1 MKKRILSL
9 TLAIL
14 MVFIVG
20 AMTACQPTV
29 DDGTYTVGIC
39 QLVEHEALDAATE
52 GFKAALTEKLGD
64 KVTFDEKNAQGEAV
78 NCTTIVNNFV
88 NGKVDLIMAN
98 ATNAVKAA
106 QEATSTIPV
115 VGTSVTSY
123 AGSGLVTSDD
133 APGANV
139 TGASDYNPVSAQIS
153 LVKAFVPEA
162 KTIGIVYASGEENS
176 QIQAQEAKTAFEGAG
191 YTVKL
196 YTVAD
201 SNEIASVVTQACT
214 EVDAFYEPTDNLI
227 ASNVSAMTNI
237 TTANKIPV
245 FCCEAG
251 MVNGGMLA
259 GYALDYY
266 DLGYQAGLMAYEI
279 LANGKNPAEMPIFK
293 FDETSL
299 QLKVNQTALAELG
312 LSMPASLGQ

>member
-1 MKKRILSL
+1 MKKLLSL
-9 TLAIL
+9 SLVLVMLLTLGML
-14 MVFIVG
+14 
-20 AMTACQPTV
+20 TACQSAEK
-29 DDGTYTVGIC
+29 DGYTVGII
-39 QLVEHEALDAATE
+39 QLAEHPALDAATE
-52 GFKAALTEKLGD
+52 GFRAALTEKLGNQ
-64 KVTFDEKNAQGEAV
+64 VTFDEKNAQGEQT
-78 NCTTIVNNFV
+78 NCSTIVNNFV

-106 QEATSTIPV
+106 MEATSTIPV

-123 AGSGLVTSDD
+123 EGSDLVASDA

-153 LVKAFVPEA
+153 LVKAFVPDA

-176 QIQAQEAKTAFEGAG
+176 KIQADEAKLAFEGQG

-227 ASNVSAMTNI
+227 ASNVAAMTNI

-245 FCCEAG
+245 FCCEEG
-251 MVNGGMLA
+251 MTDGGMLA
-259 GYALDYY
+259 AYALSYY
-266 DLGYQAGLMAYEI
+266 DLGYQAGLMAYDI
-279 LANGKNPAEMPIFK
+279 LVNGKNPAEMPIFK
-293 FDETSL
+293 FDESSL
-299 QLKVNQTALAELG
+299 KLVVNESAMAELG
-312 LSMPASLGQ
+312 LTMPDSLKK

>member
-1 MKKRILSL
+1 MKKLLSL
-9 TLAIL
+9 ALVLAMALTLTTL
-14 MVFIVG
+14 
-20 AMTACQPTV
+20 TACQPA
-29 DDGTYTVGIC
+29 DDGAYTVGII
-39 QLVEHEALDAATE
+39 QLAEHPALDSATE

-64 KVTFDEKNAQGEAV
+64 TVKFEEKNAQGEAT
-78 NCTTIVNNFV
+78 NCTTIVNGFV

-106 QEATSTIPV
+106 MEATSTIPV

-123 AGSGLVTSDD
+123 AGSGLVASDD

-139 TGASDYNPVSAQIS
+139 TGASDYNPVSAQVA
-153 LVKAFVPEA
+153 LVKAFVPDA

-176 QIQAQEAKTAFEGAG
+176 KIQADEAKAAFEAEN
-191 YTVKL
+191 YAVKL

-251 MVNGGMLA
+251 MVSGGMLA
-259 GYALDYY
+259 GYALSYY
-266 DLGYQAGLMAYEI
+266 DLGYQAGLMAYDI
-279 LANGKNPAEMPIFK
+279 LVNGKNPAEMPIFK

-299 QLKVNQTALAELG
+299 QLEVNETAMAELG
-312 LSMPASLGQ
+312 LTMPASLAK

>member
-1 MKKRILSL
+1 MKKLLSL
-9 TLAIL
+9 TLAL
-14 MVFIVG
+14 VMLLTLGVL
-20 AMTACQPTV
+20 TACQNTA
-29 DDGTYTVGIC
+29 DDGVYTVGIC
-39 QLVEHEALDAATE
+39 QLVEHDALDAATK
-52 GFKAALTEKLGD
+52 GFKDALTEKLGD
-64 KVTFDEKNAQGEAV
+64 KVTFDEKNAQGEAT
-78 NCTTIVNNFV
+78 NCTTIVNGFV

-106 QEATSTIPV
+106 MEATSTIPV

-123 AGSGLVTSDD
+123 EGSGLVESDA
-133 APGANV
+133 APGANI

-153 LVKAFVPEA
+153 LVKAFAPDA

-176 QIQAQEAKTAFEGAG
+176 QIQANEAKAAFEAEN

-227 ASNVSAMTNI
+227 ASNVAAMTNI

-245 FCCEAG
+245 FCCEEG
-251 MVNGGMLA
+251 MTNGGMLA
-259 GYALDYY
+259 AYALSYY
-266 DLGYQAGLMAYEI
+266 DLGYQAGLMAYDI
-279 LANGKNPAEMPIFK
+279 LENGKNPAEMPIFK
-293 FDETSL
+293 FDTSSLKLVVNETAM
-299 QLKVNQTALAELG
+299 TELG
-312 LSMPASLGQ
+312 LTMPDSLKK

>member
-1 MKKRILSL
+1 MKKLLSL
-9 TLAIL
+9 SLVLVMLLTLGML
-14 MVFIVG
+14 
-20 AMTACQPTV
+20 TACQPTEK
-29 DDGTYTVGIC
+29 DGYTVGII
-39 QLVEHEALDAATE
+39 QLAEHPALDSATE

-64 KVTFDEKNAQGEAV
+64 KVTFDEKNAQGEQT
-78 NCTTIVNNFV
+78 NCNTIVNGFV

-106 QEATSTIPV
+106 MEATSTIPV

-123 AGSGLVTSDD
+123 EGSGLVTSDA

-153 LVKAFVPEA
+153 LIKAFAPDA

-176 QIQAQEAKTAFEGAG
+176 QIQADEAKTALEGAG

-201 SNEIASVVTQACT
+201 TNEIASVVTQACT

-245 FCCEAG
+245 FCCEEG
-251 MVNGGMLA
+251 MADGGMLA
-259 GYALDYY
+259 AYALSYY
-266 DLGYQAGLMAYEI
+266 DLGYQAGLMAYDI
-279 LANGKNPAEMPIFK
+279 LENGKNPAEMPIFK
-293 FDETSL
+293 FDESSL
-299 QLKVNQTALAELG
+299 KLVVNETAMTELG
-312 LSMPASLGQ
+312 LTMPDSLKK